1 MTKTRKPKAPRLPPK
16 RWMLLAVI
24 QDSPRSGEEYL
35 TEQDIRD
42 LALTNDLIEGM
53 KFSKIKLQPF
63 PPRSRTAPKT
73 AKMAQIE
80 GSKAQK
86 EAESPEKTLDKPPP
100 TA

>member
-1 MTKTRKPKAPRLPPK
+1 MTKPRTPRLPPK

-24 QDSPRSGEEYL
+24 QDRPKAGEEYL

-63 PPRSRTAPKT
+63 PPRSKPVAKT
-73 AKMAQIE
+73 VKSVENTPQ
-80 GSKAQK
+80 KAQK
-86 EAESPEKTLDKPPP
+86 QPPNGEKKLDTPSP
-100 TA
+100 TAIP